1 MKGMN
6 RPSVKVVQ
14 KYDNIPL
21 TNSKLGGGTKPYKI
35 RAKATFDNISS

>member
-21 TNSKLGGGTKPYKI
+21 TNSNLGGGGK
-35 RAKATFDNISS
+35 TFIK